1 MLCVYV
7 HYAEIVENIQITFV
21 SLYKL
26 QLAKVCLIAYNK
38 DRKREAKAL
47 PNYLPYTRKG
57 DGVTM
62 LKLHTLAEWM
72 HGFLE
77 PERPYGL
84 PEDVYNDVI
93 PSGVHNF
100 NRNDFL

>member
-1 MLCVYV
+1 M
-7 HYAEIVENIQITFV
+7 
-21 SLYKL
+21 YKL
-26 QLAKVCLIAYNK
+26 QLAKVRPFAYNK
-38 DRKREAKAL
+38 DRKRGAKAPGTL
-47 PNYLPYTRKG
+47 SYTRKG

-72 HGFLE
+72 HGFLD

-100 NRNDFL
+100 KRNDLF

>member
-1 MLCVYV
+1 M
-7 HYAEIVENIQITFV
+7 
-21 SLYKL
+21 
-26 QLAKVCLIAYNK
+26 QLAKVRPFAYNK
-38 DRKREAKAL
+38 DRKRGAKA
-47 PNYLPYTRKG
+47 PYTRKG

-72 HGFLE
+72 HGFLD

-100 NRNDFL
+100 NRNDLF

>member
-1 MLCVYV
+1 M
-7 HYAEIVENIQITFV
+7 
-21 SLYKL
+21 
-26 QLAKVCLIAYNK
+26 QLAKVRPFAYNK
-38 DRKREAKAL
+38 DSTREAESL
-47 PNYLPYTRKG
+47 PNYLPSTRKG

-62 LKLHTLAEWM
+62 LKLPPLAEWVP
-72 HGFLE
+72 GFLD

-100 NRNDFL
+100 NRNDLF

>member
-1 MLCVYV
+1 M
-7 HYAEIVENIQITFV
+7 VENIQITFV

-38 DRKREAKAL
+38 DRKREAKASPKHL
-47 PNYLPYTRKG
+47 PTLRKG
-57 DGVTM
+57 DGVAM

-72 HGFLE
+72 HGFLD

>member
-1 MLCVYV
+1 MQKSGLS
-7 HYAEIVENIQITFV
+7 HIIKTERGERKPPE
-21 SLYKL
+21 SLL
-26 QLAKVCLIAYNK
+26 
-38 DRKREAKAL
+38 
-47 PNYLPYTRKG
+47 NYLPYTRKG

-72 HGFLE
+72 HGFLD

-100 NRNDFL
+100 NRNDLF

>member
-1 MLCVYV
+1 M
-7 HYAEIVENIQITFV
+7 
-21 SLYKL
+21 
-26 QLAKVCLIAYNK
+26 QLAKVRPFAYNK
-38 DRKREAKAL
+38 DRKRGAKAPGTL
-47 PNYLPYTRKG
+47 SPTLGPYTRKG

-72 HGFLE
+72 HGFLD

-100 NRNDFL
+100 NRNDLF

>member
-1 MLCVYV
+1 
-7 HYAEIVENIQITFV
+7 
-21 SLYKL
+21 
-26 QLAKVCLIAYNK
+26 
-38 DRKREAKAL
+38 
-47 PNYLPYTRKG
+47 
-57 DGVTM
+57 M

-72 HGFLE
+72 HGFLD

-100 NRNDFL
+100 NRNDLFSSRLNPTTPTPMRPASPAPGWGFILQ

>member
-1 MLCVYV
+1 MQKSGLS
-7 HYAEIVENIQITFV
+7 HIIKTERGRESPRNAE
-21 SLYKL
+21 S
-26 QLAKVCLIAYNK
+26 
-38 DRKREAKAL
+38 
-47 PNYLPYTRKG
+47 YTRKG

-72 HGFLE
+72 HGFLD

-100 NRNDFL
+100 NRNDLF